1 MPNAEN
7 IVSIKKLQFKL
18 LPLFADHLLKNKL
31 REFTEKQLDMMFE
44 VDFPILKYYDLS
56 IYSKSQLI
64 DLSIPAYTDFL
75 NAAINNK
82 LQEFIGDAEKKWITN
97 QLPNIT
103 HDQLVINDV
112 TLAIYARKKAFL
124 LFIPEYTSDV
134 NTAVELIKE
143 IDDYTLEAISVS
155 FETYLNINNEKLI
168 EVNESLKKHEAELLE
183 AQEIASF
190 GCFEWRLDGGKSSF
204 TPQVFKIFD
213 MEVTSTLPDFLPFV
227 HPADR
232 QKLKGA
238 INKALSGEEDYEC
251 EYRYRKNGKEK
262 ILWSKGI
269 VTFKDNKP
277 VVMKG
282 TVMDITERHYIL
294 QRLERNEELYKQ
306 AQKLTHIG
314 NWTWDIET
322 GQVKFSD
329 ELYHIYGLQPNEEIT
344 IERFKAFIHPDD
356 IEKVN
361 DQLNHSIKTHKP
373 HTIDFKIIRDDGT
386 VRIIRRHAEILID
399 ETGAP
404 YKVSGTG
411 QDITK
416 EVLLNTEIKE
426 REEKLAELNLSLEQK
441 NVALER
447 SNKELTSFSYVAS
460 HDLQEPLRKIKTFS
474 NLILEKEANL
484 SVEGKECFER
494 IMTSAGR
501 MQKLI
506 EDLLSFSRTQIYE
519 NTLKLI
525 DINIILS
532 EIKANYQEAIMEGNL
547 KITYSKLPAMYVV
560 PFQIQ
565 QLFENIISNSIKY
578 SQPRKKIEIEISS
591 KMVNGERL
599 DFIPTNNPN
608 KKEDY
613 LNITFSDNGIG
624 FDQKYSEKI
633 FEIFQRLHGKNEYS
647 GTGIGLSICKKIVE
661 NHHGFITATGKLNEG
676 SKFDIYLPISQLAIN
691 Q

>member
-1 MPNAEN
+1 MRNAEN
-7 IVSIKKLQFKL
+7 ITSIRKLQFKL

-56 IYSKSQLI
+56 IYTKEQLI
-64 DLSIPAYTDFL
+64 DLSIPSYTDFL

-82 LQEFIGDAEKKWITN
+82 LKEFIDDAVKKWVAN

-103 HDQLVINDV
+103 RDQLVVNDIK
-112 TLAIYARKKAFL
+112 LAAYVRKKAFL
-124 LFIPEYTSDV
+124 LFIPTYTSDV
-134 NTAVELIKE
+134 NTAIELIKE
-143 IDDYTLEAISVS
+143 IDDYTHEAMSIS

-168 EVNESLKKHEAELLE
+168 EVNEALKKHEAELLE

-190 GCFEWRLDGGKSSF
+190 GSFEWSLDGGKSSF
-204 TPQVFKIFD
+204 TPQVFKIFE
-213 MEVTSTLPDFLPFV
+213 MERTTSLPDFLPFV
-227 HPADR
+227 HPGDR
-232 QKLKGA
+232 QKLQNA
-238 INKALSGEEDYEC
+238 INKAINGEEDYEC
-251 EYRYRKNGKEK
+251 EYRYQKNGKEK

-314 NWTWDIET
+314 NWTWEIGT
-322 GQVKFSD
+322 NKVKFSD
-329 ELYHIYGLQPNEEIT
+329 ELYRIYNLKPNEEINL
-344 IERFKAFIHPDD
+344 ERFLSFVHPDD
-356 IEKVN
+356 MTKVTE
-361 DQLNHSIKTHKP
+361 QLEYSIKTHKP
-373 HTIDFKIIRDDGT
+373 HMIDFKIIRDDGT
-386 VRIIRRHAEILID
+386 LRIIRRHAEVLLD
-399 ETGAP
+399 EKGEP

-416 EVLLNTEIKE
+416 EVLLNNEIKE

-441 NVALER
+441 NMALER

-460 HDLQEPLRKIKTFS
+460 HDLQEPLRKIKTFI

-484 SVEGKECFER
+484 SEEGKECFER

-506 EDLLSFSRTQIYE
+506 EDLLSFSRTQVYE
-519 NTLKLI
+519 NTLKLT
-525 DINIILS
+525 DLNILLG

-578 SQPRKKIEIEISS
+578 SQPDKKIIIEINS
-591 KMVNGERL
+591 KIINGEKL
-599 DFIPTNNPN
+599 DIIPVNNSN

-613 LNITFSDNGIG
+613 INITFADNGIG

-661 NHHGFITATGKLNEG
+661 NHGGFITAIGKLNEG
-676 SKFDIYLPISQLAIN
+676 AKFDIYLPASPLAVN
-691 Q
+691 

>member
-1 MPNAEN
+1 MLSAEN
-7 IVSIKKLQFKL
+7 ITSVKKLQFKL
-18 LPLFADHLLKNKL
+18 LPLFAHYLLKNKL
-31 REFTEKQLDMMFE
+31 REFSEKQLDMLFE

-56 IYSKSQLI
+56 IYSKEQLI
-64 DLSIPAYTDFL
+64 DLSIPAYKEFL
-75 NAAINNK
+75 DAAANNK
-82 LQEFIGDAEKKWITN
+82 LHEYIDEAVKKWVTN

-103 HDQLVINDV
+103 RDQLVVNDV
-112 TLAIYARKKAFL
+112 TLATYVRKKAFL
-124 LFIPEYTSDV
+124 LFLPDYTSDV

-143 IDDYTLEAISVS
+143 IDDYTLEAMSVS
-155 FETYLNINNEKLI
+155 FETYLKINNEKLI

-183 AQEIASF
+183 AQEIVSF
-190 GCFEWRLDGGKSSF
+190 GSFEWSLDGGKSSF
-204 TPQVFKIFD
+204 TPQVFKIFEMD
-213 MEVTSTLPDFLPFV
+213 VTSNLPDFLPFV
-227 HPADR
+227 HPGDR
-232 QKLKGA
+232 QKLQDA
-238 INKALSGEEDYEC
+238 VNKAMSGEEDYEC
-251 EYRYRKNGKEK
+251 EYRYVKNGKEK

-314 NWTWDIET
+314 NWTWEIAT
-322 GQVKFSD
+322 NKVKFSD
-329 ELYHIYGLQPNEEIT
+329 EMYRIYNLKPNEEMT
-344 IERFKAFIHPDD
+344 FERFIAFIHPEDKANV
-356 IEKVN
+356 IQHLQN
-361 DQLNHSIKTHKP
+361 SIKTHKP
-373 HTIDFKIIRDDGT
+373 HVLDYRIVREDGT
-386 VRIIRRHAEILID
+386 ERIIKRNAEVLLD
-399 ETGAP
+399 EKGEP

-416 EVLLNTEIKE
+416 EVLLHNEIKE

-474 NLILEKEANL
+474 NLILEKETNL
-484 SVEGKECFER
+484 SEEGKECFER

-506 EDLLSFSRTQIYE
+506 EDLLSFSRTQVYE
-519 NTLKLI
+519 TTLKLI
-525 DINIILS
+525 DLNIILS
-532 EIKANYQEAIMEGNL
+532 EIKANYKEAILEGNL

-565 QLFENIISNSIKY
+565 QLFENIVSNSIKY
-578 SQPRKKIEIEISS
+578 SSPGKKIEIEISS
-591 KMVNGERL
+591 KIVNGERL
-599 DFIPTNNPN
+599 DFISSNDPN
-608 KKEDY
+608 KKENY

-676 SKFDIYLPISQLAIN
+676 AKFDIYLPAAQLAVN
-691 Q
+691 